1 MVELAHGDRSRVL
14 KGTLILQR
22 QFQNWV
28 GKATF
33 IVAAARVGLTFAAP
47 AGPVQA
53 MLALLPGQQ
62 QHRQQAP
69 HLGDGEGDQVAV
81 IPPFAPL

>member
-1 MVELAHGDRSRVL
+1 MA
-14 KGTLILQR
+14 TL
-22 QFQNWV
+22 V
-28 GKATF
+28 
-33 IVAAARVGLTFAAP
+33 VAATGVGLAFPAP
-47 AGPVQA
+47 TGPVQS

>member
-1 MVELAHGDRSRVL
+1 M
-14 KGTLILQR
+14 
-22 QFQNWV
+22 
-28 GKATF
+28 
-33 IVAAARVGLTFAAP
+33 VAAAGVGLAFPAP
-47 AGPVQA
+47 TGPVQS

-81 IPPFAPL
+81 IPLLPRSELRPVSPPNRHGPAGRA